1 MFNQPNGRGFG
12 NPQGNPGFGGQPMQ
26 NPQPGFGQ
34 PQGFA
39 GGGMGRGGGLF
50 SQQPQGGFGQPSGL
64 GQPSGFGAQPSGFA
78 GGGMG
83 RGGGLFSQQPQG
95 GFGAAQPSGFGG
107 FGTQATP
114 STGFQQTSMSQATTF
129 GQQNP
134 TGTKIQPYT
143 PTTDSEP
150 GGRVTVSHICA
161 MNPYQSK
168 SIEELRLEDYKATTG
183 NQPSTSQ
190 FPGQQT
196 GGLFSQQA
204 NPPAIGQPQGQTPF
218 GQGSLSQQTQ
228 PGSLF
233 SQAGA
238 QKPQGSM
245 FSQPQ
250 PTPQQTGLF
259 SQQPQ
264 TGSLFGQSQATPSQ
278 PQQTGSLFSQ
288 QPQTGSLFGQS
299 QATPSQPQQ
308 TGSLFGQQPQTGSL
322 FSQQPQTGSLFG
334 QSQTGSLF
342 SQSTQPTQ
350 QSSLF
355 STQPTQQ
362 SLLFSNVK
370 PSFQTGQPQAQF
382 TQPAQGAFSQQL
394 TPQHPLVETE
404 HHINLK
410 LDTTSPPY
418 ITSETSSV
426 LERVLR
432 HQKSS
437 LKQRSTQTLPRNT
450 VERFFSQPRKADSL
464 LSSIKKPESASLLK
478 NRSFSNLRLDKINT
492 PPSRRSSTPVPQNRN
507 YDIIVVVHDPEP
519 IKIAITTSP
528 ETIVY
533 DVERKIRRVL
543 NVSEDTQIH
552 LTYKGV
558 ILQEN
563 LNIQEIGVAESEE
576 IYVVKDLITK
586 DTLASFEELPK
597 LHRSGYKMKPSIIEL
612 ARKTKSE
619 LQKVPNFTVEN
630 ENGKIVFE
638 GETDV
643 TGLDIDKIL
652 EIGNRVVVV
661 YPDDSEL
668 NKPQQGK
675 GLNKPAIIHLY
686 NCKPRKPY
694 EYEAFKKKLK
704 EVCEKNQS
712 AFINWNEN
720 TFEWVFRVN
729 HF

>member
-64 GQPSGFGAQPSGFA
+64 GQPSGFGAQPSGFGAQPSGFGAQPSGFGQPQGFA

-114 STGFQQTSMSQATTF
+114 STGFQQTSMSQTTTF

-204 NPPAIGQPQGQTPF
+204 NPPAIGQPQAQTPF

-288 QPQTGSLFGQS
+288 QPQTGSLF
-299 QATPSQPQQ
+299 
-308 TGSLFGQQPQTGSL
+308 
-322 FSQQPQTGSLFG
+322 SQQPQTGSLFG

-350 QSSLF
+350 QSS
-355 STQPTQQ
+355 
-362 SLLFSNVK
+362 LFSNVK

-543 NVSEDTQIH
+543 NLSEDTQIH

-563 LNIQEIGVAESEE
+563 LNIQEIGVTESEE

-597 LHRSGYKMKPSIIEL
+597 LHRPGYKMKPSIIEL